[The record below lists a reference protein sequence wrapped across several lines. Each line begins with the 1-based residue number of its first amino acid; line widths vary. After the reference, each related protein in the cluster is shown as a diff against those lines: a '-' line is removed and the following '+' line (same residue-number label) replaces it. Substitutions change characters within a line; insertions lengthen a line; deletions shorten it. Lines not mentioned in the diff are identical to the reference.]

1 MQYNKHEKQCFITRW
16 NTENDAKRRIF
27 DELQGVSSRDE
38 TPLLMLDILLNKY
51 SLHRGFRS
59 SDDDPSTNTKPVIG
73 KNLVFSVDFSITRKR
88 SLHPQKQKRKQTN
101 NNSHKIVMVLLRDSF
116 LVVSNTPLWQCP
128 HVKREFT
135 WINCLENKKSV
146 FHQNSYTHPG
156 LLCSSDFMKVSTI
169 WNASFSSRGNIQYF
183 WSWSCGCSG
192 NG

>member
-1 MQYNKHEKQCFITRW
+1 M
-16 NTENDAKRRIF
+16 
-27 DELQGVSSRDE
+27 V
-38 TPLLMLDILLNKY
+38 DILLNKY

-59 SDDDPSTNTKPVIG
+59 SDNDPSPNTKPVIG
-73 KNLVFSVDFSITRKR
+73 KDLVFSVDFGITGKR
-88 SLHPQKQKRKQTN
+88 SLLPQKQKRKQTIN

-116 LVVSNTPLWQCP
+116 LVVSNTPLCP

-169 WNASFSSRGNIQYF
+169 
-183 WSWSCGCSG
+183 
-192 NG
+192 